1 MYKVL
6 AQGGN
11 CYYKQTQLHNER
23 MRTSQGGVMIDRATH
38 RYMCNTR
45 KLTENYDR
53 WLDSYPDD
61 EPEDDEIAETNTEN
75 DE

>member
-1 MYKVL
+1 
-6 AQGGN
+6 
-11 CYYKQTQLHNER
+11 
-23 MRTSQGGVMIDRATH
+23 MIDRATH